1 MMGAERRTLIMTEEE
16 KRLTAYHEAGHAL
29 VSVSMPASTPIHK
42 ATIIPRG
49 RALGMVQSLPER
61 DQISQSFEQLIAM
74 LAMSMGGRVAEELVF
89 GKDKVTS
96 GAAGD
101 IQQVTKIARA
111 MVTRLG
117 FSDKLGTVMYG
128 ENQDEVFLG
137 YSLGRQQNISEAT
150 AETIDQEV
158 RRLVLEAHDTATR
171 ILTERRDDLETL
183 AQGLMEFE
191 TLTGDEI
198 VGLLKGVR
206 PVRESA
212 ADREPPAPR
221 AAVPST
227 GKPRP
232 IGPEAGGM
240 EPQPQT

>member
-1 MMGAERRTLIMTEEE
+1 
-16 KRLTAYHEAGHAL
+16 
-29 VSVSMPASTPIHK
+29 
-42 ATIIPRG
+42 
-49 RALGMVQSLPER
+49 VQSLPER
-61 DQISQSFEQLIAM
+61 DQISQSYEQLIAM

-137 YSLGRQQNISEAT
+137 YSLGRQQNTAKAT
-150 AETIDQEV
+150 TETIDQEV
-158 RRLVLEAHDTATR
+158 RRLVQEAHDTATR
-171 ILTERRDDLETL
+171 ILTERRADLETL
-183 AQGLMEFE
+183 ARGLMEFE
-191 TLTGDEI
+191 TLTGEEI
-198 VGLLKGVR
+198 VGLLQGVR

-212 ADREPPAPR
+212 TDREPPPPPR

-232 IGPEAGGM
+232 IAPEAGGL

>member
-1 MMGAERRTLIMTEEE
+1 M
-16 KRLTAYHEAGHAL
+16 
-29 VSVSMPASTPIHK
+29 
-42 ATIIPRG
+42 
-49 RALGMVQSLPER
+49 
-61 DQISQSFEQLIAM
+61 
-74 LAMSMGGRVAEELVF
+74 F

-117 FSDKLGTVMYG
+117 FSPKLGTVMYG

-158 RRLVLEAHDTATR
+158 RRLVQEAHETATR
-171 ILTERRDDLETL
+171 ILTERRADLQTL
-183 AQGLMEFE
+183 ADGLMEFE

-198 VGLLKGVR
+198 VGLLQGVR

-212 ADREPPAPR
+212 TDREPPAPPR

-227 GKPRP
+227 GKQRP
-232 IGPEAGGM
+232 IGPEAGGL

>member
-1 MMGAERRTLIMTEEE
+1 
-16 KRLTAYHEAGHAL
+16 
-29 VSVSMPASTPIHK
+29 
-42 ATIIPRG
+42 
-49 RALGMVQSLPER
+49 
-61 DQISQSFEQLIAM
+61 
-74 LAMSMGGRVAEELVF
+74 MGGRVAEELIF

-171 ILTERRDDLETL
+171 ILTERRADLQTL
-183 AQGLMEFE
+183 AEGLMEFE
-191 TLTGDEI
+191 TLTGEEI
-198 VGLLKGVR
+198 VGLLQGVR

-212 ADREPPAPR
+212 ADHREPPAAPR

-232 IGPEAGGM
+232 IGPEAGGL

>member
-1 MMGAERRTLIMTEEE
+1 
-16 KRLTAYHEAGHAL
+16 
-29 VSVSMPASTPIHK
+29 
-42 ATIIPRG
+42 
-49 RALGMVQSLPER
+49 
-61 DQISQSFEQLIAM
+61 
-74 LAMSMGGRVAEELVF
+74 MGGRVAEELMF

-117 FSDKLGTVMYG
+117 FSPKLGTVMYG

-158 RRLVLEAHDTATR
+158 RRLVQEAHETATR
-171 ILTERRDDLETL
+171 ILTERKADLETL
-183 AQGLMEFE
+183 ASGLMEFE
-191 TLTGDEI
+191 TLSGDEI
-198 VGLLKGVR
+198 VGLLQGVR

-212 ADREPPAPR
+212 TDREPPAAPR

-232 IGPEAGGM
+232 IGPEPGGL